1 MKDLSTLKAVKE
13 LKELSSADL
22 STELKETEKAL
33 FSAKMGIELN
43 TQRQTHVVKVLRRY
57 IAKIKTVAAEIK

>member
-1 MKDLSTLKAVKE
+1 MKDLSTLKTVKE
-13 LKELSSADL
+13 LRELSSADL
-22 STELKETEKAL
+22 STELKDVEKAL
-33 FSAKMGIELN
+33 FSSKMGIELN